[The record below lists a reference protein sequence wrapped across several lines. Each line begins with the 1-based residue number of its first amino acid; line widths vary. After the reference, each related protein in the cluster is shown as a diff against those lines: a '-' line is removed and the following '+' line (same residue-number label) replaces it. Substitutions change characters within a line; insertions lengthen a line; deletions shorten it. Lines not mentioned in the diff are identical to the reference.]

1 MALFF
6 CFKQKTAYEMLRSLV
21 GSEMCIRDR
30 SWRKRFNVVSK
41 QRLNVIVSNALVV
54 LPPRELSESELE
66 ELVRDIKQYAKVAN
80 LMK

>member
-1 MALFF
+1 MA
-6 CFKQKTAYEMLRSLV
+6 SLQGCKIHDMS
-21 GSEMCIRDR
+21 GSFRLLVPP

-66 ELVRDIKQYAKVAN
+66 ELVRDIKQYVKVAN
-80 LMK
+80 LMKST

>member
-1 MALFF
+1 MSGS
-6 CFKQKTAYEMLRSLV
+6 YRLV
-21 GSEMCIRDR
+21 VPP

>member
-1 MALFF
+1 MA
-6 CFKQKTAYEMLRSLV
+6 SLQGCKIHDMS
-21 GSEMCIRDR
+21 GSYRLVVPP
-30 SWRKRFNVVSK
+30 SWRKRFKVASK

-66 ELVRDIKQYAKVAN
+66 ELVRDIKQYVKVAN

>member
-1 MALFF
+1 MPP
-6 CFKQKTAYEMLRSLV
+6 
-21 GSEMCIRDR
+21 